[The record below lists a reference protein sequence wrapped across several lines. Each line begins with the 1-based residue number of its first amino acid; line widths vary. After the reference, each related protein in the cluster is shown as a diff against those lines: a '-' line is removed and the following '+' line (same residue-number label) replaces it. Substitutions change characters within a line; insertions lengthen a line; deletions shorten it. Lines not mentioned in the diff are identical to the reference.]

1 MLLCFVGTKTF
12 AYDIAV
18 PNSDGVTIY
27 YNYINNRTELMVI
40 SGGYS
45 GVVNIPSQ
53 VTYQGE
59 TMIVTSIG
67 TWAFYGSSGLTSV
80 TIPNSVTSIG
90 SNAFSGCTGL
100 TSVTIPNSVTSIGNQ
115 AFEGCTGLTSVTI
128 PNSVS
133 SIGEGA
139 FEYCSS
145 LTSVTIGNSVTSI
158 GEFAFYGC
166 SGLTSVTIPNSVTSI
181 GEFAFEGCTGLT
193 SVTIPNRVISI
204 GEGAFSG
211 CINLLTIISKMVN
224 VCNIPENCFEQYVY
238 NNATLYIPQGTTY
251 KYKVID
257 YWTKFLWIEE
267 GEPSGVSGDGPEKC
281 ETPTITYSNGHLL
294 FNT

>member
-1 MLLCFVGTKTF
+1 MNTNNYFLHIILTMLLCFVGTKTF

-100 TSVTIPNSVTSIGNQ
+100 TSVTIPNGVTSIGSS
-115 AFEGCTGLTSVTI
+115 AFWGCT
-128 PNSVS
+128 
-133 SIGEGA
+133 
-139 FEYCSS
+139 
-145 LTSVTIGNSVTSI
+145 
-158 GEFAFYGC
+158 
-166 SGLTSVTIPNSVTSI
+166 GLTSVTIPNSVTSI
-181 GEFAFEGCTGLT
+181 GSSAFEYCSGLT
-193 SVTIPNRVISI
+193 SITIPNGVTSI
-204 GEGAFSG
+204 G
-211 CINLLTIISKMVN
+211 
-224 VCNIPENCFEQYVY
+224 
-238 NNATLYIPQGTTY
+238 
-251 KYKVID
+251 D
-257 YWTKFLWIEE
+257 
-267 GEPSGVSGDGPEKC
+267 
-281 ETPTITYSNGHLL
+281 
-294 FNT
+294 